1 MNTVRTRRANWSILG
16 AFGILAGCNL
26 APPYDPPKAATSTAF
41 KEAVPGAAN
50 EADQGWKLADPQD
63 AELGTRWWEVY
74 QDPQLDDLEQRVA
87 VSNQTVA
94 AAEANYRAARALVSE
109 AEAALYPPMSL
120 APSVVRS
127 RSSSSVSSIAG
138 GVTGAGGAITTGATP
153 GATTGATTGG
163 GTATGASTTPRTIY
177 SLPLEASYQIDL
189 WGSVR
194 NTVAQNRYNA
204 LASAAQVATA
214 LLSTQSQLAQA
225 YFELRVTDEQRRL
238 LDTTLEDYR
247 ASLHLVR
254 TLFNNGLA
262 SDEDIAEADTQLA
275 SAEAQATDLGVAR
288 AQYEHAIATLI
299 GVAPANFSL
308 PYRHLQQALPV
319 VPVGVP
325 ADLLERR
332 ADIAAAERQVAASNA
347 NIGIARAAYFP
358 TLTLSASGGYESASL
373 SKLFDWPN
381 RFWSFGPELA
391 QSLFDG
397 GARRA
402 ASAQARALNDAA
414 AADYRQTVLTAFQS
428 VEDNLA
434 TLRILSLE
442 LKQQHDAAVAAQ
454 RTVEL
459 SVVRYRNGVDSYVN
473 VITAQNTFLTNREAE
488 LQVQLRQLTAS
499 VNLINNL
506 GGGWTTRAWTQ
517 TEQSAMDAGRRD
529 GSGAVSGGGAAS
541 SAGNGS
547 SDGAAPGGAAAAAG
561 ATVSTGA
568 ELGTPNPPPLPA
580 HEIRPEELLKQ
591 NQDSMSNAPSPPK

>member
-1 MNTVRTRRANWSILG
+1 MRSHSSNPSLAAAALG
-16 AFGILAGCNL
+16 LASALAGCNL
-26 APPYDPPKAATSTAF
+26 APPYDPPKVPTATPF
-41 KEAVPGAAN
+41 KEAVPAADATAQA
-50 EADQGWKLADPQD
+50 EQGWKPAEPRD
-63 AELGTRWWEVY
+63 AAPPTRWWEVY
-74 QDPQLDDLEQRVA
+74 KDADLDALELKVA
-87 VSNQTVA
+87 ISNQTVL
-94 AAEANYRAARALVSE
+94 AAEANYRASRALVSE
-109 AEAALYPPMSL
+109 AEASLFPTLSL
-120 APSVVRS
+120 APAVTRS
-127 RSSSSVSSIAG
+127 RSSASVASLASSG
-138 GVTGAGGAITTGATP
+138 TGAVGNTAVGGSTTPG
-153 GATTGATTGG
+153 GATTIPGGTT
-163 GTATGASTTPRTIY
+163 GTATGAGGTVTQATVTPRTVY

-194 NTVAQNRYNA
+194 NTIAENRYNS

-225 YFELRVTDEQRRL
+225 YFELRVTDEERRV

-247 ASLHLVR
+247 ASLSLVH
-254 TLFNNGLA
+254 TLANNGLA
-262 SDEDIAEADTQLA
+262 SDEDISEAEAQLA

-288 AQYEHAIATLI
+288 AQYEHAIAVLI
-299 GVAPANFSL
+299 GVAPADFSL
-308 PYRHLQQALPV
+308 PYKHLAQALPS

-358 TLTLSASGGYESASL
+358 SLTLSASGGYESTSI

-391 QSLFDG
+391 QTLFDG

-402 ASAQARALNDAA
+402 ATAQARALEDQAA
-414 AADYRQTVLTAFQS
+414 ANYRQTVLTAFQA

-434 TLRILSLE
+434 SLRILSKE
-442 LKQQHDAAVAAQ
+442 LKQQHSAAVAAQ

-488 LQVQLRQLTAS
+488 LQVQLKQLTAS

-506 GGGWTTRAWTQ
+506 GGGWSTSDWPQ
-517 TEQSAMDAGRRD
+517 TER
-529 GSGAVSGGGAAS
+529 AAQH
-541 SAGNGS
+541 
-547 SDGAAPGGAAAAAG
+547 PPAAG
-561 ATVSTGA
+561 ATSDAHDAPV
-568 ELGTPNPPPLPA
+568 PNPPPFPP
-580 HEIRPEELLKQ
+580 HEIRPDELLQQ
-591 NQDSMSNAPSPPK
+591 NQRAMSGAAPQ

>member
-1 MNTVRTRRANWSILG
+1 MTRTKIRTAQGWGVAKWPALAALG
-16 AFGILAGCNL
+16 GLAACNL
-26 APPYDPPKAATSTAF
+26 APPYAAPQAPTATAF
-41 KEAVPGAAN
+41 KEAAPSGAPGAVN
-50 EADQGWKLADPQD
+50 EADQGWKRADPKD
-63 AELGTRWWEVY
+63 AELGTQWWSVY
-74 QDPQLDDLEQRVA
+74 QDPQLDELEQRVA

-109 AEAALYPPMSL
+109 AEASLYPTLSL
-120 APSVVRS
+120 APSIVRS
-127 RSSSSVSSIAG
+127 RSSASVSTIAG
-138 GVTGAGGAITTGATP
+138 GTASGAGGTTTTTGTNTGVA
-153 GATTGATTGG
+153 GGTTTG
-163 GTATGASTTPRTIY
+163 GTATGASSTPRTIY
-177 SLPLEASYQIDL
+177 SVPLEASYQIDL

-238 LDTTLEDYR
+238 LDTTLQDYR

-254 TLFNNGLA
+254 TLVGNGLA
-262 SDEDIAEADTQLA
+262 SDEDIASADTQLA
-275 SAEAQATDLGVAR
+275 SAEAQVTDLGIAR

-308 PYRHLQQALPV
+308 AYRHLQQALPV

-332 ADIAAAERQVAASNA
+332 PDIAAAERQVAASNA

-358 TLTLSASGGYESASL
+358 SLTLSASGGYESTSMA
-373 SKLFDWPN
+373 KLFDWPN
-381 RFWSFGPELA
+381 RFWSLGPQLA

-402 ASAQARALNDAA
+402 ATRQARALNDAA
-414 AADYRQTVLTAFQS
+414 AADYRQTVLTAFQA

-434 TLRILSLE
+434 SLRILSLE

-473 VITAQNTFLTNREAE
+473 VITAQNTFLTSREAE

-506 GGGWTTRAWTQ
+506 GGGWTVRAWTQ
-517 TEQSAMDAGRRD
+517 TGQTAMRAG
-529 GSGAVSGGGAAS
+529 GQ
-541 SAGNGS
+541 
-547 SDGAAPGGAAAAAG
+547 DGAAVAGGG
-561 ATVSTGA
+561 
-568 ELGTPNPPPLPA
+568 ELGMPNPPPLPA
-580 HEIRPEELLKQ
+580 HEIRPEELLQQ
-591 NQDSMSNAPSPPK
+591 NQDSMSNSPPR

>member
-1 MNTVRTRRANWSILG
+1 MTSKKTLKAKWSLVARGPVLG
-16 AFGILAGCNL
+16 AFCMVAACNL
-26 APPYDPPKAATSTAF
+26 APPYEAPKAPTSTAF
-41 KEAVPGAAN
+41 KEAVPSGAPGSAAN
-50 EADQGWKLADPQD
+50 EADQGWKPADPKD
-63 AELGTRWWEVY
+63 AELGTQWWEVY
-74 QDPQLDDLEQRVA
+74 QDPQLNDLEQRVA

-109 AEAALYPPMSL
+109 AEAALYPTLSL

-127 RSSSSVSSIAG
+127 RSSASVSTIAG
-138 GVTGAGGAITTGATP
+138 GTAASGASGTTTTTGTAT
-153 GATTGATTGG
+153 GTTTGVPTTGTTATG
-163 GTATGASTTPRTIY
+163 SGTATGASTTPRTIY
-177 SLPLEASYQIDL
+177 SVPLEASYQIDL

-238 LDTTLEDYR
+238 LDTTLGDYR

-254 TLFNNGLA
+254 TLSNNGLA

-308 PYRHLQQALPV
+308 PYRHLQQVLPA

-332 ADIAAAERQVAASNA
+332 PDIAAAERQVAASNA

-358 TLTLSASGGYESASL
+358 NLTLSASGGYESTSVA
-373 SKLFDWPN
+373 KLFDWPN

-391 QSLFDG
+391 QTLFDG

-402 ASAQARALNDAA
+402 ATRQARALNDAA
-414 AADYRQTVLTAFQS
+414 TADYRQTVLTAFQS

-434 TLRILSLE
+434 SLRILSIE

-506 GGGWTTRAWTQ
+506 GGGWTTRAWAQ
-517 TEQSAMDAGRRD
+517 TEEAAMRAGGRD
-529 GSGAVSGGGAAS
+529 SSTTAAGGG
-541 SAGNGS
+541 
-547 SDGAAPGGAAAAAG
+547 
-561 ATVSTGA
+561 

-591 NQDSMSNAPSPPK
+591 NQDSMSSSPPR